1 MNFVSI
7 RKKLMFMMGTICALF
22 GVALAFILFFAIDQ
36 SRKAETLQ
44 KEISPLAT
52 ELKERG
58 DAYQVQLSA
67 LRGYLLQHDQV
78 ELDKFNEMS
87 KRLEDSKDKLL
98 SNPNLS
104 SSVKS
109 TMELGST
116 WRKFIEEKV
125 FTLAKEQKWEE
136 ALQVASSENGTV
148 YKVIGDFTNYSNEQ
162 ARLREQ
168 SIEKIDQ
175 SALLIE
181 YVIFLSLVV
190 CIIVA
195 IILAWWFSGKLV
207 KPIQQIDT
215 KLKELASQEGD
226 LTARLQVNSNDEIGA
241 IATSFNKMLE
251 NLQHII
257 NRVQKTSVEVQTAS
271 ENMLEKTNTSREATL
286 RVQSSMSNL
295 NASIQSQTSSMEE
308 SSTAMDD
315 MAVSVQRIAESASSV
330 AELAVATSEH
340 ASDGS
345 TVIQKSVSQ
354 MTTIHEAVNATS
366 EVVERLITHTKYIDT
381 AVQSISNI
389 AEQTN
394 LLALNASIEA
404 ARAGEQGKGF
414 AVVADEVRK
423 LAEQSKTAAT
433 DINQLLHQIQNDTET
448 ASSMMSQGRSEAF
461 EGINVIREAGTSFTT
476 IVEQVNKV
484 STQMQDISATAEEM
498 AASAEE
504 MNASLNNI
512 ASISTEVSSETA
524 ATAQSAE
531 QKVIVMNEMAV
542 TAGKMKQTVE
552 ELDQLVSHF
561 KTE

>member
-1 MNFVSI
+1 
-7 RKKLMFMMGTICALF
+7 MMGTICALF
-22 GVALAFILFFAIDQ
+22 GIALAFILFFAIDQ
-36 SRKAETLQ
+36 SRQAEALQ

-52 ELKERG
+52 QLKERG

-87 KRLEDSKDKLL
+87 KLLEDKKDELL

-104 SSVKS
+104 QSVKS
-109 TMELGST
+109 TMESGSA

-125 FTLAKEQKWEE
+125 FPLAKEQKWEE
-136 ALQVASSENGTV
+136 ALQVAYAENGTV

-162 ARLREQ
+162 AKLRDQ
-168 SIEKIDQ
+168 SIAKIDQ
-175 SALLIE
+175 SSLQIE
-181 YVIFLSLVV
+181 YVVFLSLVI

-195 IILAWWFSGKLV
+195 ITLAWWFSGKLV
-207 KPIQQIDT
+207 KPIQQIDS
-215 KLKELASQEGD
+215 KLKELSSQEGD
-226 LTARLQVNSNDEIGA
+226 LTARLQVNSNDEIGT

-257 NRVQKTSVEVQTAS
+257 NRVQKTSVEVQNAS
-271 ENMLEKTNTSREATL
+271 ENMLEKTNISREATIK
-286 RVQSSMSNL
+286 VQSSMSSL
-295 NASIQSQTSSMEE
+295 NASIQSQSASMEE

-315 MAVSVQRIAESASSV
+315 MTVSVQRIAESASSV
-330 AELAVATSEH
+330 TELAVATSEQ
-340 ASDGS
+340 ANDGN

-354 MTTIHEAVNATS
+354 MTTIHDAVNATS

-433 DINQLLHQIQNDTET
+433 DINQLLHQIQQDTET
-448 ASSMMSQGRSEAF
+448 ANSMMSQGRSEAS
-461 EGINVIREAGTSFTT
+461 EGIHVIREAGNSFTT

-531 QKVIVMNEMAV
+531 KKVVTMNEMTQ
-542 TAGKMKQTVE
+542 TAKQMKQTVE

>member
-22 GVALAFILFFAIDQ
+22 GIALAFILFFAIDQ
-36 SRKAETLQ
+36 SRKAEALQ

-78 ELDKFNEMS
+78 ELDKFHEMS
-87 KRLEDSKDKLL
+87 KRLEDSKNELL
-98 SNPNLS
+98 SNPNVS
-104 SSVKS
+104 QQVKD
-109 TMELGST
+109 TMQLGST
-116 WRKFIEEKV
+116 WRQFIDDKV
-125 FTLAKEQKWEE
+125 VTLAKEQKWEE
-136 ALQVASSENGTV
+136 ALQVASKENGTV

-162 ARLREQ
+162 AKLRDQ

-175 SALLIE
+175 SSLLIE
-181 YVIFLSLVV
+181 YVVFLSLVI
-190 CIIVA
+190 CIVVA

-215 KLKELASQEGD
+215 KLKELSSQEGD

-257 NRVQKTSVEVQTAS
+257 NRVQKTSVEVQNAS
-271 ENMLEKTNTSREATL
+271 GNMLEKTNTSRDATIK
-286 RVQSSMSNL
+286 VQSSMSNL

-315 MAVSVQRIAESASSV
+315 MAISVQRIAESASSV

-340 ASDGS
+340 ANDGS
-345 TVIQKSVSQ
+345 TVIQKSISQ

-366 EVVERLITHTKYIDT
+366 EVVERLITHTKYIDA

-433 DINQLLHQIQNDTET
+433 DINQLLHQIQNDTKT

-461 EGINVIREAGTSFTT
+461 EGINVIREAGSSFTT
-476 IVEQVNKV
+476 IVGQVNTV
-484 STQMQDISATAEEM
+484 STQIQDISATAEEM

-512 ASISTEVSSETA
+512 ASISNEVSSETA
-524 ATAQSAE
+524 VTAQSAA
-531 QKVIVMNEMAV
+531 QKVVVMNEMTL
-542 TAGKMKQTVE
+542 TAKQMKQTVE

>member
-1 MNFVSI
+1 MNFISI
-7 RKKLMFMMGTICALF
+7 RKKLMFMMGMICALF
-22 GVALAFILFFAIDQ
+22 GIALAFILFFTMDQ
-36 SRKAETLQ
+36 SHKAETLQ

-87 KRLEDSKDKLL
+87 KRLEDTKGQLL
-98 SNPNLS
+98 SNPNTS
-104 SSVKS
+104 QSVKS

-136 ALQVASSENGTV
+136 ALQVASTENGTV
-148 YKVIGDFTNYSNEQ
+148 YKVIGDFTNYTNEQ
-162 ARLREQ
+162 AKLREQ

-175 SALLIE
+175 SSLRIE
-181 YVIFLSLVV
+181 YVVFLSLVI
-190 CIIVA
+190 CIVTA

-271 ENMLEKTNTSREATL
+271 ENMLEKTNTSREATI

-295 NASIQSQTSSMEE
+295 NSSIQSQTSSMEE

-315 MAVSVQRIAESASSV
+315 MAISVQRIAESASSV
-330 AELAVATSEH
+330 AEIAVATYEH
-340 ASDGS
+340 ANDGS

-423 LAEQSKTAAT
+423 LAEQSKTAAK

-461 EGINVIREAGTSFTT
+461 EGITVVREAGTSFTT

-512 ASISTEVSSETA
+512 ASISNEVSSETA

-531 QKVIVMNEMAV
+531 QKVIVMNEMTL
-542 TAGKMKQTVE
+542 TAKQMKQTVE

>member
-1 MNFVSI
+1 
-7 RKKLMFMMGTICALF
+7 MFMMGTICALF
-22 GVALAFILFFAIDQ
+22 GIALAFILFFAIDQ

-98 SNPNLS
+98 SNPNIS
-104 SSVKS
+104 QSVKD
-109 TMELGST
+109 TMNLGST

-125 FTLAKEQKWEE
+125 FTLAKDQKWEE
-136 ALQVASSENGTV
+136 ALQVASTENGSV

-162 ARLREQ
+162 AKLRDQ
-168 SIEKIDQ
+168 SIKKIDQ
-175 SALLIE
+175 SSLQIE
-181 YVIFLSLVV
+181 YVVFLSLVI
-190 CIIVA
+190 CITLA

-207 KPIQQIDT
+207 KPIQQIDS
-215 KLKELASQEGD
+215 KLKELSSQEGD
-226 LTARLQVNSNDEIGA
+226 LTARLQVSSNDEIGT

-257 NRVQKTSVEVQTAS
+257 NRVQKTSVEVQNAS
-271 ENMLEKTNTSREATL
+271 ENMLEKTNISREATI
-286 RVQSSMSNL
+286 RVQSSMSSL
-295 NASIQSQTSSMEE
+295 NANIQSQASSMEE

-315 MAVSVQRIAESASSV
+315 MTVSVQRIAESASSV
-330 AELAVATSEH
+330 TELAVTTSEQ
-340 ASDGS
+340 ANDGS
-345 TVIQKSVSQ
+345 SVIQKSVSQ
-354 MTTIHEAVNATS
+354 MTTIHDAVNATS

-433 DINQLLHQIQNDTET
+433 DINQLLHQIQQDTET

-461 EGINVIREAGTSFTT
+461 EGIHVIREAGNSFTT

-531 QKVIVMNEMAV
+531 QKVITMNEMTV
-542 TAGKMKQTVE
+542 TARQMKQTVQ

>member
-1 MNFVSI
+1 MSFISI

-22 GVALAFILFFAIDQ
+22 GIALAFILFFAIDQ
-36 SRKAETLQ
+36 SRQAEALQ

-52 ELKERG
+52 QLKERG

-87 KRLEDSKDKLL
+87 KLLEDKKDELL

-104 SSVKS
+104 QSVKS
-109 TMELGST
+109 TMESGSA

-125 FTLAKEQKWEE
+125 FPLAKEQKWEE
-136 ALQVASSENGTV
+136 ALQVAYAENGTV

-162 ARLREQ
+162 AKLRDQ
-168 SIEKIDQ
+168 SIAKIDQ
-175 SALLIE
+175 SSLQIE
-181 YVIFLSLVV
+181 YVVFLSLVI

-195 IILAWWFSGKLV
+195 ITLAWWFSGKLV
-207 KPIQQIDT
+207 KPIQQIDS
-215 KLKELASQEGD
+215 KLKELSSQEGD
-226 LTARLQVNSNDEIGA
+226 LTARLQVNSNDEIGT

-257 NRVQKTSVEVQTAS
+257 NRVQKTSVEVQNAS
-271 ENMLEKTNTSREATL
+271 ENMLEKTNISREATIK
-286 RVQSSMSNL
+286 VQSSMSSL
-295 NASIQSQTSSMEE
+295 NASIQSQSASMEE

-315 MAVSVQRIAESASSV
+315 MTVSVQRIAESASSV
-330 AELAVATSEH
+330 TELAVATSEQ
-340 ASDGS
+340 ANDGN

-354 MTTIHEAVNATS
+354 MTTIHDAVNATS

-433 DINQLLHQIQNDTET
+433 DINQLLHQIQQDTET
-448 ASSMMSQGRSEAF
+448 ANSMMSQGRSEAS
-461 EGINVIREAGTSFTT
+461 EGIHVIREAGNSFTT

-531 QKVIVMNEMAV
+531 KKVVTMNEMTQ
-542 TAGKMKQTVE
+542 TAKQMKQTVE

>member
-22 GVALAFILFFAIDQ
+22 GIALAFILFFAIDQ

-98 SNPNLS
+98 SNPNAS

-116 WRKFIEEKV
+116 WRKFVEEKV

-148 YKVIGDFTNYSNEQ
+148 YKIIGDFTNYSNEQ
-162 ARLREQ
+162 AKLREQ

-181 YVIFLSLVV
+181 YVIFLSLVI
-190 CIIVA
+190 CIVAA

-271 ENMLEKTNTSREATL
+271 ENMLEKTNTSREATV

-461 EGINVIREAGTSFTT
+461 EGINVIREAGTSFST

-531 QKVIVMNEMAV
+531 KKVIVMNEMAV

>member
-22 GVALAFILFFAIDQ
+22 GIALAFILFFTMDQ
-36 SRKAETLQ
+36 SHKAETLQ

-87 KRLEDSKDKLL
+87 KRLEDTKGQLL
-98 SNPNLS
+98 SNPNTS
-104 SSVKS
+104 QSVKS

-136 ALQVASSENGTV
+136 ALQVASTENGTV
-148 YKVIGDFTNYSNEQ
+148 YKVIGDFTNYTNEQ
-162 ARLREQ
+162 AKLREQ

-175 SALLIE
+175 SSLRIE
-181 YVIFLSLVV
+181 YVVFLSLVI
-190 CIIVA
+190 CIVTA

-241 IATSFNKMLE
+241 IASSFNKMLE

-271 ENMLEKTNTSREATL
+271 ENMLEKTNTSREATI

-295 NASIQSQTSSMEE
+295 NSSIQSQTSSMEE

-315 MAVSVQRIAESASSV
+315 MAISVQRIAESASSV

-340 ASDGS
+340 ANDGS

-423 LAEQSKTAAT
+423 LAEQSKTAAK

-448 ASSMMSQGRSEAF
+448 ASSMMSKGRSEAF
-461 EGINVIREAGTSFTT
+461 EGITVVREAGTSFTT

-512 ASISTEVSSETA
+512 ASISNEVSSETA

-531 QKVIVMNEMAV
+531 QKVIVMNEMTL
-542 TAGKMKQTVE
+542 TAKQMKQTVE

>member
-1 MNFVSI
+1 MNFISI

-22 GVALAFILFFAIDQ
+22 GIALAFILFFAIDQ

-98 SNPNLS
+98 SNPNIS
-104 SSVKS
+104 QSVKD
-109 TMELGST
+109 TMNLGST

-136 ALQVASSENGTV
+136 ALQVASTENGSV

-162 ARLREQ
+162 AKLRDQ
-168 SIEKIDQ
+168 SIKKIDQ
-175 SALLIE
+175 SSLQIE
-181 YVIFLSLVV
+181 YVVFLSLVI

-207 KPIQQIDT
+207 KPIQQIDS
-215 KLKELASQEGD
+215 KLKELSSQEGD
-226 LTARLQVNSNDEIGA
+226 LTARLQVNSNDEIGT

-257 NRVQKTSVEVQTAS
+257 NRVQKTSVEVQNAS
-271 ENMLEKTNTSREATL
+271 ENMLEKTNISREATI

-295 NASIQSQTSSMEE
+295 NANIQSQASSMEE

-315 MAVSVQRIAESASSV
+315 MTLSVQRIAESASSV
-330 AELAVATSEH
+330 TELAVTTSEQ
-340 ASDGS
+340 ANDGS
-345 TVIQKSVSQ
+345 SVIQKSVSQ
-354 MTTIHEAVNATS
+354 MTTIHDAVNATS

-433 DINQLLHQIQNDTET
+433 DINQLLHQIQQDTET

-461 EGINVIREAGTSFTT
+461 EGIHVIREAGNSFTT

-531 QKVIVMNEMAV
+531 QKVITMNEMTV
-542 TAGKMKQTVE
+542 TARQMKQTVQ

>member
-22 GVALAFILFFAIDQ
+22 GIALAFILFFAIDQ

-98 SNPNLS
+98 SNPNIS
-104 SSVKS
+104 QSVKD
-109 TMELGST
+109 TMNLGST

-136 ALQVASSENGTV
+136 ALQVASTENGSV

-162 ARLREQ
+162 AKLRDQ
-168 SIEKIDQ
+168 SIKKIDQ
-175 SALLIE
+175 SSLQIE
-181 YVIFLSLVV
+181 YVVFLSLVI

-207 KPIQQIDT
+207 KPIQQIDS
-215 KLKELASQEGD
+215 KLKELSSQEGD
-226 LTARLQVNSNDEIGA
+226 LTARLQVNSNDEIGT

-257 NRVQKTSVEVQTAS
+257 NRVQKTSVEVQNAS
-271 ENMLEKTNTSREATL
+271 ENMLEKTNISREATI
-286 RVQSSMSNL
+286 RVQSSMSSL
-295 NASIQSQTSSMEE
+295 NANIQSQASSMEE

-315 MAVSVQRIAESASSV
+315 MTVSVQRIAESASSV
-330 AELAVATSEH
+330 TELAVTTSEQ
-340 ASDGS
+340 ANDGS
-345 TVIQKSVSQ
+345 SVIQKSVSQ
-354 MTTIHEAVNATS
+354 MTTIHDAVNATS

-433 DINQLLHQIQNDTET
+433 DINQLLHQIQQDTET

-461 EGINVIREAGTSFTT
+461 EGIHVIREAGNSFTT

-531 QKVIVMNEMAV
+531 QKVITMNEMTV
-542 TAGKMKQTVE
+542 TARQMKQTVE

>member
-1 MNFVSI
+1 MSFMSI
-7 RKKLMFMMGTICALF
+7 RKKLLFMMGTVCALF
-22 GVALAFILFFAIDQ
+22 GIALAFILFFAIDQ
-36 SRKAETLQ
+36 TRKAEALQ

-78 ELDKFNEMS
+78 ELDKFHEMS
-87 KRLEDSKDKLL
+87 KLLEDKKAQLL
-98 SNPNLS
+98 SNPNVS
-104 SSVKS
+104 QSVKD

-125 FTLAKEQKWEE
+125 FSLAKEQKWDE

-162 ARLREQ
+162 AKLREQ

-181 YVIFLSLVV
+181 YVIFLSLVI
-190 CIIVA
+190 CIVVA

-215 KLKELASQEGD
+215 KLKELSSQEGD

-257 NRVQKTSVEVQTAS
+257 NRVQKTSVEVQNAS
-271 ENMLEKTNTSREATL
+271 ENMLEKTNTSLDATIK
-286 RVQSSMSNL
+286 VQNSMSNL

-315 MAVSVQRIAESASSV
+315 MSISVQRIAESASSV
-330 AELAVATSEH
+330 AELAVVTSEH
-340 ASDGS
+340 ANDGS
-345 TVIQKSVSQ
+345 TVIQKSISQ

-461 EGINVIREAGTSFTT
+461 EGINVIREAGSSFTT
-476 IVEQVNKV
+476 IVDQVNKV
-484 STQMQDISATAEEM
+484 STQIQDISATAEEM

-512 ASISTEVSSETA
+512 ASISNEVSSETA

-531 QKVIVMNEMAV
+531 QKVVVMNEMTL
-542 TAGKMKQTVE
+542 TAKQMKQTVE

>member
-22 GVALAFILFFAIDQ
+22 GIALAFILFFAIDQ

-116 WRKFIEEKV
+116 WRKFVEEKV

-148 YKVIGDFTNYSNEQ
+148 YKVIGDFTKYSNEQ
-162 ARLREQ
+162 AKLREQ
-168 SIEKIDQ
+168 SIEQIDQ
-175 SALLIE
+175 SSLGIE
-181 YVIFLSLVV
+181 YAVFLSLVI
-190 CIIVA
+190 CIVVA

-271 ENMLEKTNTSREATL
+271 ENMLEKTNTSREATV

-531 QKVIVMNEMAV
+531 QKVIVMNEMTV

>member
-22 GVALAFILFFAIDQ
+22 GIALAFILFFAIDQ

-116 WRKFIEEKV
+116 WRKFVEEKV

-162 ARLREQ
+162 ATLREQ

-181 YVIFLSLVV
+181 YVIFLSLVI
-190 CIIVA
+190 CIVAA

-241 IATSFNKMLE
+241 IAASFNKMLE

-271 ENMLEKTNTSREATL
+271 ENMLEKTNTSREATV

-295 NASIQSQTSSMEE
+295 NASIQSQASSIEE

-461 EGINVIREAGTSFTT
+461 EGIHVIREAGTSFTT

-531 QKVIVMNEMAV
+531 QKVIVMNEMTV

>member
-1 MNFVSI
+1 MKYVSI
-7 RKKLMFMMGTICALF
+7 RKKLLFTLLSICSLFSIALIVILSFAMSQASEIEMLKNDVSKRATI
-22 GVALAFILFFAIDQ
+22 
-36 SRKAETLQ
+36 
-44 KEISPLAT
+44 
-52 ELKERG
+52 LKERG
-58 DAYQVQLSA
+58 DWFQAQVAGLQE
-67 LRGYLLQHDQV
+67 YLLSHDQKG
-78 ELDKFNEMS
+78 LDKFNREGKKLADTREKVTSDKKLSEGMKEAILMGGKWRSVIDNEVLPLAREGKWDEAS
-87 KRLEDSKDKLL
+87 KIALAQTDYVNDLL
-98 SNPNLS
+98 SRFTKYANEENDKRDALIADVES
-104 SSVKS
+104 SSS
-109 TMELGST
+109 LIQYIIFFSLITC
-116 WRKFIEEKV
+116 
-125 FTLAKEQKWEE
+125 
-136 ALQVASSENGTV
+136 TV
-148 YKVIGDFTNYSNEQ
+148 T
-162 ARLREQ
+162 
-168 SIEKIDQ
+168 SI
-175 SALLIE
+175 L
-181 YVIFLSLVV
+181 
-190 CIIVA
+190 
-195 IILAWWFSGKLV
+195 LAWWFSGKLV
-207 KPIQQIDT
+207 KPIQQIDS
-215 KLKELASQEGD
+215 KLKELSSQEGD
-226 LTARLQVNSNDEIGA
+226 LTARLQVNSNDEIGT

-257 NRVQKTSVEVQTAS
+257 NRVQKTSVEVQNAS
-271 ENMLEKTNTSREATL
+271 ENMLEKTNISREATIK
-286 RVQSSMSNL
+286 VQSSMSNL
-295 NASIQSQTSSMEE
+295 NESIQSQASSMEE

-330 AELAVATSEH
+330 TELAVATSEQ
-340 ASDGS
+340 ANDGS
-345 TVIQKSVSQ
+345 SVIQKSVSQ
-354 MTTIHEAVNATS
+354 MTTIHDAVNATS

-433 DINQLLHQIQNDTET
+433 DINQLLHQIQQDTET

-461 EGINVIREAGTSFTT
+461 EGIHVIREAGNSFTT

-531 QKVIVMNEMAV
+531 QKVITMNEMTQ
-542 TAGKMKQTVE
+542 TAKQMKQTVE

>member
-1 MNFVSI
+1 MNFISI
-7 RKKLMFMMGTICALF
+7 RKKLMFMMGMICALF
-22 GVALAFILFFAIDQ
+22 GIALAFILFFTMDQ
-36 SRKAETLQ
+36 SHKAETLQ

-87 KRLEDSKDKLL
+87 KRLEDTKGQLL
-98 SNPNLS
+98 SNPNTS
-104 SSVKS
+104 QSVKS

-116 WRKFIEEKV
+116 WRNFIEEKV

-136 ALQVASSENGTV
+136 ALQVASTENGTV
-148 YKVIGDFTNYSNEQ
+148 YKVIGDFTNYTNEQ
-162 ARLREQ
+162 AKLREQ

-175 SALLIE
+175 SSLRIE
-181 YVIFLSLVV
+181 YVVFLSLVI
-190 CIIVA
+190 CIVTA

-257 NRVQKTSVEVQTAS
+257 NRVQKTSVEVQNAS
-271 ENMLEKTNTSREATL
+271 ENMLEKTNTSLDATIK
-286 RVQSSMSNL
+286 VQSSMSNL

-315 MAVSVQRIAESASSV
+315 MALSVQRIAESASSV
-330 AELAVATSEH
+330 AELAVTTSEH
-340 ASDGS
+340 ANDGN
-345 TVIQKSVSQ
+345 TVIQKSITQ

-461 EGINVIREAGTSFTT
+461 EGINVIREAGSSFTT
-476 IVEQVNKV
+476 IVGQVNKV
-484 STQMQDISATAEEM
+484 STQIQDISATAEEM

-512 ASISTEVSSETA
+512 TSISNEVSSETA
-524 ATAQSAE
+524 ATAQSAGK
-531 QKVIVMNEMAV
+531 KVLVMNEMTL
-542 TAGKMKQTVE
+542 TAKQMKQTVE

>member
-1 MNFVSI
+1 MNFISI

-22 GVALAFILFFAIDQ
+22 GIALAFILFFAIDQ

-98 SNPNLS
+98 SNPNIS
-104 SSVKS
+104 QSVKD
-109 TMELGST
+109 TMNLGST
-116 WRKFIEEKV
+116 WRKFIEEKA

-136 ALQVASSENGTV
+136 ALQVASTENGSV

-162 ARLREQ
+162 AKLRDQ

-175 SALLIE
+175 SSLQIE
-181 YVIFLSLVV
+181 YVVFLSLVI
-190 CIIVA
+190 CITVA

-207 KPIQQIDT
+207 KPIQQIDS
-215 KLKELASQEGD
+215 KLKELSSQEGD
-226 LTARLQVNSNDEIGA
+226 LTARLQVNSNDEIGT

-257 NRVQKTSVEVQTAS
+257 NRVQKTSVEVQNAS
-271 ENMLEKTNTSREATL
+271 ENMLEKTNISREATI
-286 RVQSSMSNL
+286 RVQSSMSSL
-295 NASIQSQTSSMEE
+295 NANIQSQASSMEE

-315 MAVSVQRIAESASSV
+315 MTVSVQRIAESASSV
-330 AELAVATSEH
+330 TELAVTTSEQ
-340 ASDGS
+340 ANDGS
-345 TVIQKSVSQ
+345 SVIQKSVSQ
-354 MTTIHEAVNATS
+354 MTTIHDAVNATS

-433 DINQLLHQIQNDTET
+433 DINQLLHQIQQDTET

-461 EGINVIREAGTSFTT
+461 EGIHVIREAGNSFTT

-524 ATAQSAE
+524 TTAQSAE
-531 QKVIVMNEMAV
+531 KKVITMNEMTQ
-542 TAGKMKQTVE
+542 TAKQMKQTVE

>member
-22 GVALAFILFFAIDQ
+22 GIALAFILYFAIDQ
-36 SRKAETLQ
+36 SYKTDALQ
-44 KEISPLAT
+44 QEISPLAT

-87 KRLEDSKDKLL
+87 KNLEDSKAKLL

-104 SSVKS
+104 QSVKDS
-109 TMELGST
+109 MNLGST
-116 WRKFIEEKV
+116 WRTFIEEKV

-136 ALQVASSENGTV
+136 ALQVASTENGTV

-162 ARLREQ
+162 AKLREQ
-168 SIEKIDQ
+168 AIEKIDK
-175 SALLIE
+175 SSLRIE
-181 YVIFLSLVV
+181 YVVFLSLVI
-190 CIIVA
+190 CIVTA

-207 KPIQQIDT
+207 KPIQQIDI

-226 LTARLQVNSNDEIGA
+226 LTARLQVKSNDEIGA

-271 ENMLEKTNTSREATL
+271 ENMLEKTTTSREATIQ
-286 RVQSSMSNL
+286 VQGSMAHL
-295 NASIQSQTSSMEE
+295 NVSIQSQTSSMEE

-315 MAVSVQRIAESASSV
+315 MSVSVQRIAASASSV

-340 ASDGS
+340 ANDGS

-433 DINQLLHQIQNDTET
+433 DINHLLHQIQNDTET
-448 ASSMMSQGRSEAF
+448 ANSLMAQGRSEAF
-461 EGINVIREAGTSFTT
+461 EGITVIREAGNSFTT

-512 ASISTEVSSETA
+512 ASISNEISSETA
-524 ATAQSAE
+524 TTAKLAE
-531 QKVIVMNEMAV
+531 KKVIIMNEMTE
-542 TAGKMKQTVE
+542 TAKQMKQTVE
-552 ELDQLVSHF
+552 GLDQLVSHF

>member
-162 ARLREQ
+162 AKLREQ

-175 SALLIE
+175 SALLIK
-181 YVIFLSLVV
+181 YVIF
-190 CIIVA
+190 
-195 IILAWWFSGKLV
+195 FS
-207 KPIQQIDT
+207 T
-215 KLKELASQEGD
+215 C
-226 LTARLQVNSNDEIGA
+226 
-241 IATSFNKMLE
+241 
-251 NLQHII
+251 
-257 NRVQKTSVEVQTAS
+257 
-271 ENMLEKTNTSREATL
+271 
-286 RVQSSMSNL
+286 
-295 NASIQSQTSSMEE
+295 
-308 SSTAMDD
+308 
-315 MAVSVQRIAESASSV
+315 
-330 AELAVATSEH
+330 
-340 ASDGS
+340 
-345 TVIQKSVSQ
+345 
-354 MTTIHEAVNATS
+354 
-366 EVVERLITHTKYIDT
+366 
-381 AVQSISNI
+381 
-389 AEQTN
+389 
-394 LLALNASIEA
+394 
-404 ARAGEQGKGF
+404 
-414 AVVADEVRK
+414 
-423 LAEQSKTAAT
+423 
-433 DINQLLHQIQNDTET
+433 
-448 ASSMMSQGRSEAF
+448 
-461 EGINVIREAGTSFTT
+461 
-476 IVEQVNKV
+476 
-484 STQMQDISATAEEM
+484 
-498 AASAEE
+498 
-504 MNASLNNI
+504 
-512 ASISTEVSSETA
+512 
-524 ATAQSAE
+524 
-531 QKVIVMNEMAV
+531 
-542 TAGKMKQTVE
+542 
-552 ELDQLVSHF
+552 SHF
-561 KTE
+561 FSSC

>member
-22 GVALAFILFFAIDQ
+22 GIALAFILFFAIDQ

-98 SNPNLS
+98 SNPNAS

-116 WRKFIEEKV
+116 WRKFVEEKV

-162 ARLREQ
+162 AKLREQ

-181 YVIFLSLVV
+181 YVIFLSLVI
-190 CIIVA
+190 CIVAA

-271 ENMLEKTNTSREATL
+271 ENMLEKTTTSREATIK
-286 RVQSSMSNL
+286 VQRSMSNL
-295 NASIQSQTSSMEE
+295 NESIQSQTASMEE

-315 MAVSVQRIAESASSV
+315 MAVSVQRIANSASSV
-330 AELAVATSEH
+330 AELAVATYEH
-340 ASDGS
+340 ANDGNN
-345 TVIQKSVSQ
+345 VIQKSITQ

-381 AVQSISNI
+381 ALQSISNI

-433 DINQLLHQIQNDTET
+433 DINQLLHQIQNDTEI
-448 ASSMMSQGRSEAF
+448 ANSMMSQGRSEAS
-461 EGINVIREAGTSFTT
+461 EGINVIREAGSSFTT
-476 IVEQVNKV
+476 ILEQVNQA

-531 QKVIVMNEMAV
+531 QKVIVMNEMTV

>member
-1 MNFVSI
+1 MNFISI

-22 GVALAFILFFAIDQ
+22 GIALAFILFFTMDQ
-36 SRKAETLQ
+36 SHKAETLQ

-87 KRLEDSKDKLL
+87 KRLEDTKGQLL
-98 SNPNLS
+98 SNPNTS
-104 SSVKS
+104 QSVKS

-136 ALQVASSENGTV
+136 ALQVASTENGTV

-162 ARLREQ
+162 AKLREQ

-175 SALLIE
+175 SSLRIE
-181 YVIFLSLVV
+181 YVVFLSLVI
-190 CIIVA
+190 CILTA

-241 IATSFNKMLE
+241 IASSFNKMLA

-271 ENMLEKTNTSREATL
+271 ENMLEKTNTSREATI

-295 NASIQSQTSSMEE
+295 NSSIQSQTSSMEE

-315 MAVSVQRIAESASSV
+315 MAISVQRIAESASSV

-340 ASDGS
+340 ANDGS

-433 DINQLLHQIQNDTET
+433 DINQLLNQIQNDTET
-448 ASSMMSQGRSEAF
+448 ASSMMSKGRSEAF
-461 EGINVIREAGTSFTT
+461 EGITVVREAGTSFTT

-512 ASISTEVSSETA
+512 ASISNEVSSETA

-531 QKVIVMNEMAV
+531 QKVIVMNEMTV
-542 TAGKMKQTVE
+542 TAKQMKQTVE

>member
-1 MNFVSI
+1 MNFISI

-22 GVALAFILFFAIDQ
+22 GIALAFILFFAIDQ

-98 SNPNLS
+98 SNPNIS
-104 SSVKS
+104 QSVKD
-109 TMELGST
+109 TMNLGST

-125 FTLAKEQKWEE
+125 FTLAKDQKWEE
-136 ALQVASSENGTV
+136 ALQVASTENGSV

-162 ARLREQ
+162 AKLRDQ
-168 SIEKIDQ
+168 SIKKIDQ
-175 SALLIE
+175 SSLQIE
-181 YVIFLSLVV
+181 YVVFLSLVI
-190 CIIVA
+190 CITLA

-207 KPIQQIDT
+207 KPIQQIDS
-215 KLKELASQEGD
+215 KLKELSSQEGD
-226 LTARLQVNSNDEIGA
+226 LTARLQVSSNDEIGT

-257 NRVQKTSVEVQTAS
+257 NRVQKTSVEVQNAS
-271 ENMLEKTNTSREATL
+271 ENMLEKTNISREATI
-286 RVQSSMSNL
+286 RVQSSMSSL
-295 NASIQSQTSSMEE
+295 NANIQSQASSMEE

-315 MAVSVQRIAESASSV
+315 MTVSVQRIAESASSV
-330 AELAVATSEH
+330 TELAVTTSEQ
-340 ASDGS
+340 ANDGS
-345 TVIQKSVSQ
+345 SVIQKSVSQ
-354 MTTIHEAVNATS
+354 MTTIHDAVNATS

-433 DINQLLHQIQNDTET
+433 DINQLLHQIQQDTET

-461 EGINVIREAGTSFTT
+461 EGIHVIREAGNSFTT

-531 QKVIVMNEMAV
+531 QKVITMNEMTV
-542 TAGKMKQTVE
+542 TARQMKQTVQ

>member
-1 MNFVSI
+1 MNFISI

-22 GVALAFILFFAIDQ
+22 GIALAFILFFAIDQ

-98 SNPNLS
+98 SNPNIS
-104 SSVKS
+104 QSVKD
-109 TMELGST
+109 TMNLGST

-125 FTLAKEQKWEE
+125 FILAKEQKWEE
-136 ALQVASSENGTV
+136 ALQVASTENGSV

-162 ARLREQ
+162 AKLRDQ
-168 SIEKIDQ
+168 SIKKIDQ
-175 SALLIE
+175 SSLQIK
-181 YVIFLSLVV
+181 YVIFLSLVI

-207 KPIQQIDT
+207 KPIQQIDS
-215 KLKELASQEGD
+215 KLKELSSQEGD
-226 LTARLQVNSNDEIGA
+226 LTARLQVNSNDEIGT

-257 NRVQKTSVEVQTAS
+257 NRVQKTSVEVQNAS
-271 ENMLEKTNTSREATL
+271 ENMLEKTNISREATI
-286 RVQSSMSNL
+286 RVQSSMSSL
-295 NASIQSQTSSMEE
+295 NANIQSQASSMEE

-315 MAVSVQRIAESASSV
+315 MTVSVQRIAESASSV
-330 AELAVATSEH
+330 TELAVTTSEQ
-340 ASDGS
+340 ANDGS
-345 TVIQKSVSQ
+345 SVIQKSVSQ
-354 MTTIHEAVNATS
+354 MTTIHDAVNATS

-433 DINQLLHQIQNDTET
+433 DINQLLHQIQQDTET

-461 EGINVIREAGTSFTT
+461 EGIHVIREAGNSFTT

-524 ATAQSAE
+524 TTAQSAE
-531 QKVIVMNEMAV
+531 KKVITMNEMTQ
-542 TAGKMKQTVE
+542 TAKQMKQTVE

>member
-116 WRKFIEEKV
+116 WRKFVEEKV

-162 ARLREQ
+162 AKLREQ
-168 SIEKIDQ
+168 SIEQIDQ
-175 SALLIE
+175 SSLGIE
-181 YVIFLSLVV
+181 YAVFLSLVI
-190 CIIVA
+190 CIVVA

-295 NASIQSQTSSMEE
+295 NASIESQTSSMEE

-531 QKVIVMNEMAV
+531 QKVIVMNEMTV
-542 TAGKMKQTVE
+542 TARKMKQTVE

>member
-22 GVALAFILFFAIDQ
+22 GIALAFILFFAIDQ

-116 WRKFIEEKV
+116 WRKFVEEKV

-162 ARLREQ
+162 AKLREQ
-168 SIEKIDQ
+168 SIEQIDQ
-175 SALLIE
+175 SSLGIE
-181 YVIFLSLVV
+181 YAVFLSLVI
-190 CIIVA
+190 CIVVA

-404 ARAGEQGKGF
+404 ARVGEQGKGF

>member
-22 GVALAFILFFAIDQ
+22 GIALAFILFFAIDQ

-98 SNPNLS
+98 SNPNVS

-116 WRKFIEEKV
+116 WRKFVEEKV
-125 FTLAKEQKWEE
+125 VTLAKEQKWEE

-162 ARLREQ
+162 AKLREQ

-175 SALLIE
+175 SSLGIE
-181 YVIFLSLVV
+181 YAVFLSLVI
-190 CIIVA
+190 CIVVA

-241 IATSFNKMLE
+241 IAASFNKMLE

-461 EGINVIREAGTSFTT
+461 EGINVIREAGTSFST

-531 QKVIVMNEMAV
+531 KKVIVMNEMAV

>member
-1 MNFVSI
+1 
-7 RKKLMFMMGTICALF
+7 MMGTICALF

-162 ARLREQ
+162 AKLREQ

>member
-125 FTLAKEQKWEE
+125 FTLAKDQKWEE

-162 ARLREQ
+162 AKLREQ

-461 EGINVIREAGTSFTT
+461 EGINVIREAGTSFST

>member
-1 MNFVSI
+1 MNFISI

-22 GVALAFILFFAIDQ
+22 GIALAFILFFAIDQ

-98 SNPNLS
+98 SNPNAS

-116 WRKFIEEKV
+116 WRKFVEEKV

-162 ARLREQ
+162 AKLREQ
-168 SIEKIDQ
+168 SIEQIDQ
-175 SALLIE
+175 SSLGIE
-181 YVIFLSLVV
+181 YAVFLSLVI
-190 CIIVA
+190 CIVVA

-215 KLKELASQEGD
+215 KLKELASEEGD

-531 QKVIVMNEMAV
+531 QKVIVMNEMTV
-542 TAGKMKQTVE
+542 TARKMKQTVE